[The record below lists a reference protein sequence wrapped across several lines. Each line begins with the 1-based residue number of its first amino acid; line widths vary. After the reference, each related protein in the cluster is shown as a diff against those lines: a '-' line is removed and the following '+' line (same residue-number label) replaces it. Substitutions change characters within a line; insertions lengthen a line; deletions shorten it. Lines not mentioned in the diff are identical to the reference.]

1 MLSID
6 MIDINHIAGIT
17 LGVMRVPRHVVE
29 ARRSRL
35 TELLMERGYL
45 PISELCEEL
54 GVSEATARRDLSALE
69 SEERITRTYGGALG
83 EFNATFTSFRE
94 RLRQGTEAKGSIAR
108 TAASLVKPGMKVYLD
123 AGTTAF
129 AIAQELRR
137 SRLENLTVVTNN
149 LALLET
155 LGSLSG
161 AKTIVL
167 GGQLLE
173 RQSVLLGEEAVK
185 AAGAQEIDIAFLSA
199 QGMTEK
205 GLWNSQRDIIRLQ
218 QAVMKRAG
226 RSCFCL
232 DRTKLGRTAPEHLA
246 TWSRIST
253 LISDL
258 SLPELRQAGITLKP
272 GVLFSTQS

>member
-1 MLSID
+1 
-6 MIDINHIAGIT
+6 
-17 LGVMRVPRHVVE
+17 MRVPKQVVE

-35 TELLMERGYL
+35 TELLLERGYL
-45 PISELCEEL
+45 PISDLCEEL

-83 EFNATFTSFRE
+83 EFNANFTSFRE
-94 RLRQGTEAKGSIAR
+94 RLREGTDAKGAIAR
-108 TAASLVKPGMKVYLD
+108 TAVSLIRPGMSVYLD

-137 SRLENLTVVTNN
+137 RLPEKLTIITNN

-155 LGSLSG
+155 LGSLPG
-161 AKTIVL
+161 AKTILL

-185 AAGAQEIDIAFLSA
+185 AVALQEIDMAFLSA
-199 QGMTEK
+199 QGMNDQ

-218 QAVMKRAG
+218 QAVMKRSR

-232 DRTKLGRTAPEHLA
+232 DRTKLGRSAPEHLA
-246 TWSRIST
+246 GWGSVES
-253 LISDL
+253 LVSDI
-258 SLPELRQAGITLKP
+258 SLPELRQAGITLKS
-272 GVLFSTQS
+272 GILLNSQS

>member
-1 MLSID
+1 
-6 MIDINHIAGIT
+6 
-17 LGVMRVPRHVVE
+17 MRVPRQVVE

-35 TELLMERGYL
+35 TELLLERGYL

-83 EFNATFTSFRE
+83 EFNASFTSFRE
-94 RLRQGTEAKGSIAR
+94 RLRHGTDAKGSIAR
-108 TAASLVKPGMKVYLD
+108 TAASLVRPGMRVYLD

-137 SRLENLTVVTNN
+137 NLPEGLVIITNN

-155 LGSLSG
+155 LGGLSS
-161 AKTIVL
+161 AKTILL

-173 RQSVLLGEEAVK
+173 RQSVLLGAEAVK
-185 AAGAQEIDIAFLSA
+185 AAAAQEIDIAFLSA
-199 QGMTEK
+199 QGMTEQ

-218 QAVMKRAG
+218 QAVMKRAE

-232 DRTKLGRTAPEHLA
+232 DRSKLGRTAPEHL
-246 TWSRIST
+246 TVWPKVGT
-253 LISDL
+253 LISEL

-272 GVLFSTQS
+272 GTLLPTHP

>member
-1 MLSID
+1 
-6 MIDINHIAGIT
+6 
-17 LGVMRVPRHVVE
+17 MRVPKQVVE

-35 TELLMERGYL
+35 TELLLERGYL

-83 EFNATFTSFRE
+83 EFNANFTSFRE
-94 RLRQGTEAKGSIAR
+94 RLREGTDAKGAIAR
-108 TAASLVKPGMKVYLD
+108 TAVSLIRPGMSVYLD

-137 SRLENLTVVTNN
+137 RLPERLTIITNN

-155 LGSLSG
+155 LGSLPG
-161 AKTIVL
+161 AKTILL

-185 AAGAQEIDIAFLSA
+185 AVALQEIDMAFLSA
-199 QGMTEK
+199 QGMNDQ

-218 QAVMKRAG
+218 QAVMKRSR

-232 DRTKLGRTAPEHLA
+232 DRTKLGRSAPEHLA
-246 TWSRIST
+246 GWGSVES
-253 LISDL
+253 LVSDI

-272 GVLFSTQS
+272 GILLNSQS

>member
-1 MLSID
+1 
-6 MIDINHIAGIT
+6 MIDFAHIRADD
-17 LGVMRVPRHVVE
+17 VSPMRVPRQVVE

-35 TELLMERGYL
+35 TELLLERGYL
-45 PISELCEEL
+45 PISDLCEEL

-94 RLRQGTEAKGSIAR
+94 RLREGTDAKGSIAR
-108 TAASLVKPGMKVYLD
+108 TAVSLVKRGMCIYLD

-137 SRLENLTVVTNN
+137 FRPENLTVVTNN

-161 AKTIVL
+161 AKTILL

-185 AAGAQEIDIAFLSA
+185 AVASQKIDLAFLSA
-199 QGMTEK
+199 QGMNDE

-218 QAVMKRAG
+218 QAVMKRAV

-232 DRTKLGRTAPEHLA
+232 DRSKLGRTAPERLV
-246 TWSRIST
+246 TWAKVGT
-253 LISDL
+253 LISNL
-258 SLPELRQAGITLKP
+258 SLPEFRQHGITLKQ
-272 GVLFSTQS
+272 GVLLHNQSSI

>member
-1 MLSID
+1 
-6 MIDINHIAGIT
+6 
-17 LGVMRVPRHVVE
+17 MRVPRQVVE

-35 TELLMERGYL
+35 TELLLERGYL
-45 PISELCEEL
+45 PISELCEQL
-54 GVSEATARRDLSALE
+54 GVSEATARRDLSVLQ
-69 SEERITRTYGGALG
+69 SEDRITRTYGGALG

-94 RLRQGTEAKGSIAR
+94 RLREGTEAKGLIAR
-108 TAASLVKPGMKVYLD
+108 TAVSLIKPGISVYLD

-137 SRLENLTVVTNN
+137 HLPEGLTIITNN

-155 LGSLSG
+155 LGSLPG
-161 AKTIVL
+161 TKTTLL

-173 RQSVLLGEEAVK
+173 RQSVLLGDEAVQ
-185 AAGAQEIDIAFLSA
+185 AAAAQEIDIAFLGA
-199 QGMTEK
+199 QGMNEQ
-205 GLWNSQRDIIRLQ
+205 GLWNSQHDIIRLQ

-232 DRTKLGRTAPEHLA
+232 DRSKLGRTAPEHLIA
-246 TWSRIST
+246 WPRVRT
-253 LISDL
+253 LVCDL

-272 GVLFSTQS
+272 GVLLHNQS

>member
-1 MLSID
+1 
-6 MIDINHIAGIT
+6 
-17 LGVMRVPRHVVE
+17 MRVPKQVVE

-35 TELLMERGYL
+35 TELLLERGYL
-45 PISELCEEL
+45 PISDLCEEL

-83 EFNATFTSFRE
+83 EFNANFTSFRE
-94 RLRQGTEAKGSIAR
+94 RLREGTDAKGAIAR
-108 TAASLVKPGMKVYLD
+108 TAVSLIRPGMSVYLD

-137 SRLENLTVVTNN
+137 RLPERLTIITNN

-155 LGSLSG
+155 LGSLPG
-161 AKTIVL
+161 AKTILL

-185 AAGAQEIDIAFLSA
+185 AVALQEIDMAFLSA
-199 QGMTEK
+199 QGMNDQ

-218 QAVMKRAG
+218 QAVMKRSR

-232 DRTKLGRTAPEHLA
+232 DRTKLGRSAPEHLA
-246 TWSRIST
+246 GWGSVES
-253 LISDL
+253 LVSDI

-272 GVLFSTQS
+272 GILLNSQS

>member
-1 MLSID
+1 
-6 MIDINHIAGIT
+6 
-17 LGVMRVPRHVVE
+17 MRVAKHIVE

-35 TELLMERGYL
+35 TELLLERGYL

-54 GVSEATARRDLSALE
+54 GVSEATARRDLTALE

-94 RLRQGTEAKGSIAR
+94 RLREGTDAKGSIAR
-108 TAASLVKPGMKVYLD
+108 AAASLIRPGMSVYLD

-137 SRLENLTVVTNN
+137 HLPEQLTVITNN

-155 LGSLSG
+155 LGSLPG
-161 AKTIVL
+161 AKTILL

-173 RQSVLLGEEAVK
+173 RQSVLLGNEAVK
-185 AAGAQEIDIAFLSA
+185 AAALQQIDIAFLSA
-199 QGMTEK
+199 QGMNEQ

-232 DRTKLGRTAPEHLA
+232 DRTKLGHTAPEHLA
-246 TWSRIST
+246 SWPKIHT
-253 LISDL
+253 LVSDL

-272 GVLFSTQS
+272 GVLLHSNS

>member
-1 MLSID
+1 
-6 MIDINHIAGIT
+6 MIDFAHIRADDIFP
-17 LGVMRVPRHVVE
+17 MRVPRQVVE

-35 TELLMERGYL
+35 TELLLERGYL
-45 PISELCEEL
+45 PISDLCEEL

-94 RLRQGTEAKGSIAR
+94 RLREGTDAKGSIAR
-108 TAASLVKPGMKVYLD
+108 TAVSLVKRGMCIYLD

-137 SRLENLTVVTNN
+137 FRPENLTVVTNN

-161 AKTIVL
+161 AKTILL

-185 AAGAQEIDIAFLSA
+185 AVASQKIDLAFLSA
-199 QGMTEK
+199 QGMNDE

-218 QAVMKRAG
+218 QAVMKRAV

-232 DRTKLGRTAPEHLA
+232 DRSKLGRTAPERLV
-246 TWSRIST
+246 TWAKVGT
-253 LISDL
+253 LISNL
-258 SLPELRQAGITLKP
+258 SLPEFRQHGITLKQ
-272 GVLFSTQS
+272 GVLLHNQSSI

>member
-1 MLSID
+1 
-6 MIDINHIAGIT
+6 
-17 LGVMRVPRHVVE
+17 MRVPRQVVE

-35 TELLMERGYL
+35 TELLLERGYL

-54 GVSEATARRDLSALE
+54 GVSEATARRDLSVLE

-83 EFNATFTSFRE
+83 EFNANFTSFRE
-94 RLRQGTEAKGSIAR
+94 RLREGTEAKGLIAR
-108 TAASLVKPGMKVYLD
+108 TAVSLIKPGMSVYLD
-123 AGTTAF
+123 AGTTSF

-137 SRLENLTVVTNN
+137 HLPERITIITNN

-155 LGSLSG
+155 LGSLPG
-161 AKTIVL
+161 AKTILL

-173 RQSVLLGEEAVK
+173 RQSVLLGNEAVK
-185 AAGAQEIDIAFLSA
+185 AAAAQGIDLAFLSA
-199 QGMTEK
+199 QGMTAQ

-232 DRTKLGRTAPEHLA
+232 DRSKLGRTAPEHLTA
-246 TWSRIST
+246 WPKVST
-253 LISDL
+253 LISEL
-258 SLPELRQAGITLKP
+258 SLPELRQAGISLKP
-272 GVLFSTQS
+272 GVLLPTQS

>member
-1 MLSID
+1 
-6 MIDINHIAGIT
+6 
-17 LGVMRVPRHVVE
+17 MRVPRQVVE

-35 TELLMERGYL
+35 TELLLERGYL

-54 GVSEATARRDLSALE
+54 GVSEATARRDLSVLE

-83 EFNATFTSFRE
+83 EFNANFTSFRE
-94 RLRQGTEAKGSIAR
+94 RLREGTEAKGLIAR
-108 TAASLVKPGMKVYLD
+108 TAVSLIKPGMSVYLD
-123 AGTTAF
+123 AGTTSF

-137 SRLENLTVVTNN
+137 HLPERITIITNN

-155 LGSLSG
+155 LGSLPG
-161 AKTIVL
+161 AKTILL

-173 RQSVLLGEEAVK
+173 RQSVLLGNEAVK
-185 AAGAQEIDIAFLSA
+185 AAAAQGIDLAFLSA
-199 QGMTEK
+199 QGMTAQ

-232 DRTKLGRTAPEHLA
+232 DRSKLGRTAPEHLVA
-246 TWSRIST
+246 WTKVGT

-272 GVLFSTQS
+272 GVLLPTNS

>member
-1 MLSID
+1 
-6 MIDINHIAGIT
+6 
-17 LGVMRVPRHVVE
+17 MRVPRHVVE

-35 TELLMERGYL
+35 TELLLERGYL

-94 RLRQGTEAKGSIAR
+94 RLRHGTEAKGGIAR
-108 TAASLVKPGMKVYLD
+108 AAAALVKPGMKVYLD
-123 AGTTAF
+123 AGTTSF

-137 SRLENLTVVTNN
+137 HLPERITIITNN

-155 LGSLSG
+155 LGSLPG
-161 AKTIVL
+161 AKTILL

-173 RQSVLLGEEAVK
+173 RQSVLLGNEAVK
-185 AAGAQEIDIAFLSA
+185 AAAAQEIDLAFLGA
-199 QGMTEK
+199 QGMTAQ

-232 DRTKLGRTAPEHLA
+232 DRSKLGRTAPEHLVA
-246 TWSRIST
+246 WTKVGT

-272 GVLFSTQS
+272 GVLLPTNP

>member
-1 MLSID
+1 
-6 MIDINHIAGIT
+6 
-17 LGVMRVPRHVVE
+17 MRVPRQVVE

-35 TELLMERGYL
+35 TELLLERGYL

-54 GVSEATARRDLSALE
+54 GVSEATARRDLSVLE

-83 EFNATFTSFRE
+83 EFNANFTSFRE
-94 RLRQGTEAKGSIAR
+94 RLREGTEAKGLIAR
-108 TAASLVKPGMKVYLD
+108 TAVSLIKPGMSVYLD
-123 AGTTAF
+123 AGTTSF

-137 SRLENLTVVTNN
+137 HLPERITIITNN

-155 LGSLSG
+155 LGSLPG
-161 AKTIVL
+161 AKTILL

-173 RQSVLLGEEAVK
+173 RQSVLLGNEAVK
-185 AAGAQEIDIAFLSA
+185 AATAQGIDLAFLSA
-199 QGMTEK
+199 QGMTAQ

-232 DRTKLGRTAPEHLA
+232 DRSKLGRTAPEHLTA
-246 TWSRIST
+246 WPKVGT
-253 LISDL
+253 LISEL
-258 SLPELRQAGITLKP
+258 SLPELRQAGISLKP
-272 GVLFSTQS
+272 GVLLPTQS

>member
-1 MLSID
+1 
-6 MIDINHIAGIT
+6 MIDFAHIRADDFSP
-17 LGVMRVPRHVVE
+17 MRVPRQVVE

-35 TELLMERGYL
+35 TELLLERGYL
-45 PISELCEEL
+45 PISDLCEEL

-94 RLRQGTEAKGSIAR
+94 RLREGTDAKGSIAR
-108 TAASLVKPGMKVYLD
+108 TAVSLVKRGMCIYLD

-137 SRLENLTVVTNN
+137 FRPENLTVVTNN

-161 AKTIVL
+161 AKTILL

-185 AAGAQEIDIAFLSA
+185 AVASQKIDLAFLSA
-199 QGMTEK
+199 QGMNDE

-218 QAVMKRAG
+218 QAVMKRAV

-232 DRTKLGRTAPEHLA
+232 DRSKLGRTAPERLV
-246 TWSRIST
+246 TWAKVGT
-253 LISDL
+253 LISNL
-258 SLPELRQAGITLKP
+258 SLPEFRQHGITLKQ
-272 GVLFSTQS
+272 GVLLHNQSSI

>member
-1 MLSID
+1 
-6 MIDINHIAGIT
+6 MIDFNHLKT
-17 LGVMRVPRHVVE
+17 DRFPPMRVPRHVVE

-35 TELLMERGYL
+35 TELLLARGYL
-45 PISELCEEL
+45 PISDLCEEL

-137 SRLENLTVVTNN
+137 SRPENLTVVTNN

-232 DRTKLGRTAPEHLA
+232 DRSKLNRSAPEHLA
-246 TWSRIST
+246 AWSRIST

-258 SLPELRQAGITLKP
+258 SLPELRQAGITPKP

>member
-1 MLSID
+1 
-6 MIDINHIAGIT
+6 
-17 LGVMRVPRHVVE
+17 MRVPRQVVE

-35 TELLMERGYL
+35 TELLLERGYL

-83 EFNATFTSFRE
+83 EFNASFTSFRE
-94 RLRQGTEAKGSIAR
+94 RLRHGTDAKGSIAR
-108 TAASLVKPGMKVYLD
+108 TAASLVRPGMRVYLD
-123 AGTTAF
+123 AGTTAY

-137 SRLENLTVVTNN
+137 NLPEGLVIITNN

-155 LGSLSG
+155 LGGLSS
-161 AKTIVL
+161 AKTILL

-173 RQSVLLGEEAVK
+173 RQSVLLGAEAVK
-185 AAGAQEIDIAFLSA
+185 AAAAQEIDIAFLSA
-199 QGMTEK
+199 QGMTEQ

-218 QAVMKRAG
+218 QAVMKRAE

-232 DRTKLGRTAPEHLA
+232 DRSKLGRTAPEHL
-246 TWSRIST
+246 TVWPKVGT

-272 GVLFSTQS
+272 GTLLPTHP

>member
-1 MLSID
+1 
-6 MIDINHIAGIT
+6 MIDFAHIRADD
-17 LGVMRVPRHVVE
+17 VFPMRVPRQVVE

-35 TELLMERGYL
+35 TELLLERGYL
-45 PISELCEEL
+45 PISDLCEEL

-94 RLRQGTEAKGSIAR
+94 RLREGTDAKGSIAR
-108 TAASLVKPGMKVYLD
+108 TAVSLVKRGMCIYLD

-137 SRLENLTVVTNN
+137 FRPENLTVVTNN

-161 AKTIVL
+161 AKTILL

-185 AAGAQEIDIAFLSA
+185 AVASQKIDLAFLSA
-199 QGMTEK
+199 QGMNDE

-218 QAVMKRAG
+218 QAVMKRAV

-232 DRTKLGRTAPEHLA
+232 DRSKLGRTAPERLV
-246 TWSRIST
+246 TWAKVGT
-253 LISDL
+253 LISNL
-258 SLPELRQAGITLKP
+258 SLPEFRQHGITLKQ
-272 GVLFSTQS
+272 GVLLHNQSSI

>member
-1 MLSID
+1 
-6 MIDINHIAGIT
+6 MIDFAHIRADDIFP
-17 LGVMRVPRHVVE
+17 MRVPRQVVE

-35 TELLMERGYL
+35 TELLLERGYL
-45 PISELCEEL
+45 PISDLCEEL

-83 EFNATFTSFRE
+83 EFNASFTSFRE
-94 RLRQGTEAKGSIAR
+94 RLREGTEAKGSIAR
-108 TAASLVKPGMKVYLD
+108 TAVSLVKRGMSIYLD

-137 SRLENLTVVTNN
+137 FRPENLTVVTNN

-161 AKTIVL
+161 AKTILL

-185 AAGAQEIDIAFLSA
+185 AAGSQSIDLAFLSA
-199 QGMTEK
+199 QGMNDE

-218 QAVMKRAG
+218 QAVMKRAV

-232 DRTKLGRTAPEHLA
+232 DRSKLGRTAPERLV
-246 TWSRIST
+246 TWAKVGT

-258 SLPELRQAGITLKP
+258 SLPEFRQHGITLKQ
-272 GVLFSTQS
+272 GVLLHNQSSI

>member
-1 MLSID
+1 
-6 MIDINHIAGIT
+6 MIDFAHIGADDFSP
-17 LGVMRVPRHVVE
+17 MRVPRQVVE

-35 TELLMERGYL
+35 TELLLERGYL
-45 PISELCEEL
+45 PISDLCEEL

-94 RLRQGTEAKGSIAR
+94 RLREGTDAKGSIAR
-108 TAASLVKPGMKVYLD
+108 TAVSLVKRGMCIYLD

-137 SRLENLTVVTNN
+137 FRPENLTIVTNN

-161 AKTIVL
+161 AKTILL

-185 AAGAQEIDIAFLSA
+185 AAASQKIDLAFLSA
-199 QGMTEK
+199 QGMNDE

-218 QAVMKRAG
+218 QAVMKRAV

-232 DRTKLGRTAPEHLA
+232 DRSKLGRTAPERLV
-246 TWSRIST
+246 TWAKVGT
-253 LISDL
+253 LISNL
-258 SLPELRQAGITLKP
+258 SLPEFRQHGITLKQ
-272 GVLFSTQS
+272 GVLLHNQSSI

>member
-1 MLSID
+1 
-6 MIDINHIAGIT
+6 MIDFAHIRADNFSP
-17 LGVMRVPRHVVE
+17 MRVPRQVVE

-35 TELLMERGYL
+35 TELLLERGYL
-45 PISELCEEL
+45 PISDLCEEL

-94 RLRQGTEAKGSIAR
+94 RLREGTDAKGSIAR
-108 TAASLVKPGMKVYLD
+108 TAVSLVKRGMCIYLD

-137 SRLENLTVVTNN
+137 FRPENLTVVTNN

-161 AKTIVL
+161 AKTILL

-185 AAGAQEIDIAFLSA
+185 AVASQKIDLAFLSA
-199 QGMTEK
+199 QGMNDE

-218 QAVMKRAG
+218 QAVMKRAV

-232 DRTKLGRTAPEHLA
+232 DRSKLGRTAPERLV
-246 TWSRIST
+246 TWAKVGT
-253 LISDL
+253 LISNL
-258 SLPELRQAGITLKP
+258 SLPEFRQHGITLKQ
-272 GVLFSTQS
+272 GVLLHNQSSI

>member
-1 MLSID
+1 
-6 MIDINHIAGIT
+6 
-17 LGVMRVPRHVVE
+17 MRVPKQVVE

-35 TELLMERGYL
+35 TELLLERGYL
-45 PISELCEEL
+45 PISDLCEEL

-69 SEERITRTYGGALG
+69 SEDRITRTYGGALG

-94 RLRQGTEAKGSIAR
+94 RLREGTEAKGSIAR
-108 TAASLVKPGMKVYLD
+108 MAASLVKPGMRIYLD

-137 SRLENLTVVTNN
+137 SRPENLTVITNN

-161 AKTIVL
+161 AKTILL

-173 RQSVLLGEEAVK
+173 RQSVLLGDEAVK
-185 AAGAQEIDIAFLSA
+185 AAAAQEIDLAFLSA
-199 QGMTEK
+199 QGMTEE
-205 GLWNSQRDIIRLQ
+205 GLWNSQHDIIRLQ
-218 QAVMKRAG
+218 KAVMKRAG

-232 DRTKLGRTAPEHLA
+232 DRSKLGRTAPEHLA
-246 TWSRIST
+246 SWSKIGT
-253 LISDL
+253 LLSDL
-258 SLPELRQAGITLKP
+258 SVPEFRQVGILLKP
-272 GVLFSTQS
+272 GTLLHCQSQENP

>member
-1 MLSID
+1 
-6 MIDINHIAGIT
+6 
-17 LGVMRVPRHVVE
+17 MRVPRQVVE

-35 TELLMERGYL
+35 TELLLERGYL

-54 GVSEATARRDLSALE
+54 DVSEATARRDLSALE

-94 RLRQGTEAKGSIAR
+94 RLREGTEAKGLIAR
-108 TAASLVKPGMKVYLD
+108 TAVSLIKPGMSVYLD

-137 SRLENLTVVTNN
+137 HLPERLTLITNN

-155 LGSLSG
+155 LGSLPG
-161 AKTIVL
+161 AKTILL

-173 RQSVLLGEEAVK
+173 RQSVLLGNEAVK
-185 AAGAQEIDIAFLSA
+185 AASAQEINIAFLSA
-199 QGMTEK
+199 QGMTEQ
-205 GLWNSQRDIIRLQ
+205 GLWNSQRDIISLQ
-218 QAVMKRAG
+218 KAVMKRAA

-232 DRTKLGRTAPEHLA
+232 DRSKLGRTAPEHLTSWPKVA
-246 TWSRIST
+246 T
-253 LISDL
+253 LVSDL
-258 SLPELRQAGITLKP
+258 SLPELRQSGITLKP
-272 GVLFSTQS
+272 GVLLHSQP